1 MLVAYTQGSI
11 CYIAYPR
18 VRFLPLFDFR
28 HIVVRFFS
36 CLAPSLEVDPEHE
49 RERLCF
55 LLQLS
60 PIWRQ
65 ELYRHLYILPK
76 PPPETFQSQ
85 TVPLFAKFSC
95 LIFHW
100 KHCWQFR
107 FLSKFSLRAWPSS
120 LLLCIS
126 TEHKVC
132 VLDLVQSSS
141 NIISNLTILYF

>member
-1 MLVAYTQGSI
+1 MLIAYTQGSI
-11 CYIAYPR
+11 CHIAYPQ

-28 HIVVRFFS
+28 RIVVRFFS
-36 CLAPSLEVDPEHE
+36 CLAPSLEVDLEHE

-76 PPPETFQSQ
+76 PPPKTFQSQ

-95 LIFHW
+95 LIYSI
-100 KHCWQFR
+100 KNTVD
-107 FLSKFSLRAWPSS
+107 SLGSCQNS
-120 LLLCIS
+120 HF
-126 TEHKVC
+126 E
-132 VLDLVQSSS
+132 LDLQACYYAYQL
-141 NIISNLTILYF
+141 NIKSVYWILFSRLLI

>member
-1 MLVAYTQGSI
+1 MLIAYTQGSI
-11 CYIAYPR
+11 CHIAYPR

-65 ELYRHLYILPK
+65 ELYRHLSILPK

-95 LIFHW
+95 LTFHW
-100 KHCWQFR
+100 KHCCSLCSCQNS
-107 FLSKFSLRAWPSS
+107 LSHF
-120 LLLCIS
+120 
-126 TEHKVC
+126 E
-132 VLDLVQSSS
+132 LDLQACYYAYQL
-141 NIISNLTILYF
+141 NIFK